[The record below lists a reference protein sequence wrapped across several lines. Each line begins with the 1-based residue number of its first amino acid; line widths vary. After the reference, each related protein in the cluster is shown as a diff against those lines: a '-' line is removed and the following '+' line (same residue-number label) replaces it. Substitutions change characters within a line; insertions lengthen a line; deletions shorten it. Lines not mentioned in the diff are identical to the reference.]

1 MTSAIDPKPMSR
13 STAVLYAVGSPLFL
27 VALVF
32 APVGRIDWIPGW
44 IFIVVLVGAFSFAA
58 LLMKR
63 LNPIIF
69 RARSRFQPGTKTWDL
84 VLVAVLLPAM
94 VAEIPVA
101 TLDAGRMRWS
111 AVPLWVVLLGY
122 ALLLGSI
129 VVTTWAQ
136 AVNPYFEPGVRIQQ
150 ERAHQV
156 ISSGPYKFVRHPGYS
171 AALVLF
177 IAMPLALGSW
187 WALLPA
193 TLASALLVVRTGLE
207 DSLLRAELSG
217 YADYARRTGH
227 RLVPGL
233 W

>member
-13 STAVLYAVGSPLFL
+13 TTAILYAIGSPLFL

-32 APVGRIDWIPGW
+32 VPAGRIDWIPGW
-44 IFIVVLVGAFSFAA
+44 IFIAVLVGALGFSA
-58 LLMKR
+58 LLMTR

-84 VLVAVLLPAM
+84 VLLAVLLPAM

-111 AVPLWVVLLGY
+111 DVPLWVVLLGY
-122 ALLLGSI
+122 VLLLGSI
-129 VVTTWAQ
+129 AVTTWAQ
-136 AVNPYFEPGVRIQQ
+136 AVNPYFEPGVRIQE
-150 ERAHQV
+150 ERAQQV

-171 AALVLF
+171 AALVMF
-177 IAMPLALGSW
+177 IAMPLALASW

-193 TLASALLVVRTGLE
+193 ALASALLVVRTGLE
-207 DSLLRAELSG
+207 DSLLHAELSG
-217 YADYARRTGH
+217 YADYAGRTRY